1 MLLVNKLTLLGACAL
16 VTACATITPAPTGSD
31 VRQPSDLAGC
41 DAPANGESDMNT
53 RMIVNLLDEE
63 RFHAALARLDAL
75 PDETAYSQYLRAH
88 ILRQLDRKD
97 DAEALYSNLLGS
109 CMAGYAHHGLGL
121 LAARRGDPESAQ
133 ESLKIA
139 RDMLPLDARVRNDYG
154 YVLLLAEKP
163 QQAHAEFMTALELEG
178 EAKQP
183 KYNALLTLLLME
195 RRDQAR
201 QFARRMELTEADIA
215 GAQRKAERMSR
226 EWAEPYRIQGAAG
239 STNTTEA
246 LPLKLD
252 TKTGQMQ
259 AR

>member
-1 MLLVNKLTLLGACAL
+1 MLLVNRLMLLGLCAFIGACATTPSTP
-16 VTACATITPAPTGSD
+16 TASD

-41 DAPANGESDMNT
+41 DAPASGESGMNT

-97 DAEALYSNLLGS
+97 DAEEIYDSLLDS
-109 CMAGYAHHGLGL
+109 CMAGYARHGLGL
-121 LAARRGDPESAQ
+121 LAARRGDLESAQ
-133 ESLKIA
+133 QSLKAA
-139 RDMLPLDARVRNDYG
+139 RDALPLDARVRNDYG
-154 YVLLLAEKP
+154 YILLLVERP

-178 EAKQP
+178 EARQP

-215 GAQRKAERMSR
+215 SAERKAERISR
-226 EWAEPYRIQGAAG
+226 EWSEPYRAKGLTE
-239 STNTTEA
+239 SLNTTEA

-252 TKTGQMQ
+252 TETGQMR